1 MHCFAGLV
9 RTVFPGETV
18 SQIRASIRQKLNN
31 ADKLFKRKVAG
42 NQVPATDPAANDDC
56 EWCYLFQDHLSSDS
70 L

>member
-56 EWCYLFQDHLSSDS
+56 E
-70 L
+70 